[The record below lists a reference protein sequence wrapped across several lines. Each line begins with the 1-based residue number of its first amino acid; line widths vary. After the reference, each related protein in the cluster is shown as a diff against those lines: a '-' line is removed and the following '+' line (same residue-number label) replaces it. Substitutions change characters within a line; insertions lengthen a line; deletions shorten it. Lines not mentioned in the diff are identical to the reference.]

1 LRARRHRRTHI
12 GFAAAAV
19 RASIEP
25 PFQPHPT
32 MNRLPIRPAL
42 ICLFT
47 LCAMVSVG
55 LFACSGPD
63 NGAAPPP
70 ARTAH

>member
-1 LRARRHRRTHI
+1 
-12 GFAAAAV
+12 
-19 RASIEP
+19 
-25 PFQPHPT
+25 

-55 LFACSGPD
+55 LLACGGPD
-63 NGAAPPP
+63 TGASPPVT
-70 ARTAH
+70 RTTH

>member
-1 LRARRHRRTHI
+1 
-12 GFAAAAV
+12 
-19 RASIEP
+19 
-25 PFQPHPT
+25 

-70 ARTAH
+70 ARTAHLEGVKGPGTPASGPAKGRTF

>member
-1 LRARRHRRTHI
+1 
-12 GFAAAAV
+12 
-19 RASIEP
+19 
-25 PFQPHPT
+25 